1 MISHNISEGSITTI
15 NMTNV
20 SLYTNLTGR
29 FVINV
34 STVNILGEDP
44 VKTITDIM
52 QLLLS
57 KVTTIYLTSFCWLY

>member
-34 STVNILGEDP
+34 SAVNILGEGP
-44 VKTITDIM
+44 VKTITGIM

-57 KVTTIYLTSFCWLY
+57 KVTYYNLSY

>member
-34 STVNILGEDP
+34 SAVNIVGEGP
-44 VKTITDIM
+44 VKTITGI
-52 QLLLS
+52 L
-57 KVTTIYLTSFCWLY
+57 

>member
-1 MISHNISEGSITTI
+1 MISHNISERSITTI

-20 SLYTNLTGR
+20 NLYTNLTGR

-34 STVNILGEDP
+34 STVNILGEGP
-44 VKTITDIM
+44 VKTITGIM

-57 KVTTIYLTSFCWLY
+57 KVTTIYLTGFC